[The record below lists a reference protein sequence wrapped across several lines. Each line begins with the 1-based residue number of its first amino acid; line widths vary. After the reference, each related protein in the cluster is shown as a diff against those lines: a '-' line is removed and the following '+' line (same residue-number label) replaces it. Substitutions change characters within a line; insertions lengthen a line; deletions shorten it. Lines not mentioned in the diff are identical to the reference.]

1 MAINYQVNPII
12 SVHDLIDILKKSTLG
27 LRRPLADLEAM
38 ESMLAHANY
47 YIGAYENGQLV
58 GLARAMTDFVYT
70 TYLAD
75 LAVDEKYQHQ
85 GIGKELIKYCTKT
98 NINHFSPTSVLCN
111 ILDINTLNQK
121 CICDKTILKKKYS
134 CSCYYLRH
142 PLNPNIQYMPVSF
155 FLQRLE

>member
-1 MAINYQVNPII
+1 MSINYQVNPII
-12 SVHDLIDILKKSTLG
+12 CVQDVIDILHKSTLG

-85 GIGKELIKYCTKT
+85 GIGKELIK
-98 NINHFSPTSVLCN
+98 
-111 ILDINTLNQK
+111 
-121 CICDKTILKKKYS
+121 ILKINIPKAKLILLAAPAAEAYYPKIGMQNHPH
-134 CSCYYLRH
+134 CYFI
-142 PLNPNIQYMPVSF
+142 NEVEEING
-155 FLQRLE
+155 

>member
-1 MAINYQVNPII
+1 MSINYQVNPEI
-12 SVHDLIDILKKSTLG
+12 SVHDLIDILHKSTLG

-47 YIGAYENGQLV
+47 YIGAYENGNLV

-85 GIGKELIKYCTKT
+85 GIGKELIKILKINIPKAKLILLAAPAAEAYYPKIGMQNHPNCYFIDDVT
-98 NINHFSPTSVLCN
+98 NI
-111 ILDINTLNQK
+111 I
-121 CICDKTILKKKYS
+121 
-134 CSCYYLRH
+134 
-142 PLNPNIQYMPVSF
+142 
-155 FLQRLE
+155 

>member
-1 MAINYQVNPII
+1 MSINYQVNPTI

-75 LAVDEKYQHQ
+75 LAVDKKYQHQ
-85 GIGKELIKYCTKT
+85 GIGKELIKILKT
-98 NINHFSPTSVLCN
+98 NIPKAKLILLAAPTAEAYYPKIGMQNHPH
-111 ILDINTLNQK
+111 
-121 CICDKTILKKKYS
+121 
-134 CSCYYLRH
+134 CYYIDDVA
-142 PLNPNIQYMPVSF
+142 NII
-155 FLQRLE
+155 

>member
-1 MAINYQVNPII
+1 MSINYQVNPTI
-12 SVHDLIDILKKSTLG
+12 SVQDLISILKKSTLG

-38 ESMLAHANY
+38 ESMLAHANF

-85 GIGKELIKYCTKT
+85 GIGKELIK
-98 NINHFSPTSVLCN
+98 
-111 ILDINTLNQK
+111 
-121 CICDKTILKKKYS
+121 ILKINIPRAKLILLAAPAAEAYYPKIGMQNHPH
-134 CSCYYLRH
+134 CYFVDQIEEI
-142 PLNPNIQYMPVSF
+142 N
-155 FLQRLE
+155 

>member
-1 MAINYQVNPII
+1 MAINYQVNPTI

-75 LAVDEKYQHQ
+75 LAVNEKYQHQ
-85 GIGKELIKYCTKT
+85 GIGKELIK
-98 NINHFSPTSVLCN
+98 
-111 ILDINTLNQK
+111 
-121 CICDKTILKKKYS
+121 ILKINIPKAKLILLAAPAAEAYYPKIGMQNHPH
-134 CSCYYLRH
+134 CYYIDDVA
-142 PLNPNIQYMPVSF
+142 NII
-155 FLQRLE
+155 

>member
-47 YIGAYENGQLV
+47 YIGAYESGQLV

-75 LAVDEKYQHQ
+75 LAVDEKYQRQ
-85 GIGKELIKYCTKT
+85 GIGKELIKMLKI
-98 NINHFSPTSVLCN
+98 NIPRAKLILLAAPAAEAYYPKIGMQNHPH
-111 ILDINTLNQK
+111 
-121 CICDKTILKKKYS
+121 
-134 CSCYYLRH
+134 CYYIDDVA
-142 PLNPNIQYMPVSF
+142 NII
-155 FLQRLE
+155 

>member
-1 MAINYQVNPII
+1 MSINYQINPTIC
-12 SVHDLIDILKKSTLG
+12 VQDLIDILHKSTLG

-85 GIGKELIKYCTKT
+85 GIGKELIKMLKI
-98 NINHFSPTSVLCN
+98 NIPKAKLILLAAPAAEAYYPKIGMQNHPHCYF
-111 ILDINTLNQK
+111 INEVEE
-121 CICDKTILKKKYS
+121 II
-134 CSCYYLRH
+134 
-142 PLNPNIQYMPVSF
+142 
-155 FLQRLE
+155 